1 MNAQS
6 WIRILQQ
13 HYPIDVSENR
23 VHHAQKSSG
32 RGLKEKGPHPKRS
45 AWNVHKFGGSTFE
58 NADSY
63 AFVASLINNFDG
75 KNLVVVSAL
84 SGITNILYAVCRRA
98 KLPDW
103 QQSDEWINLITK
115 MSSTIKKR
123 LGESS
128 SGLKET
134 QRFLADLLY
143 LHGVLLRMSSCSVQ
157 NQEAIEQMVVGY
169 GEIWSAR
176 LLTQTMRDDF
186 HRAAAFLDARDV
198 LVVDQH
204 QDLKIDVQWD
214 TSKEKLK
221 NWFFQCRW
229 CDVLIVTGFIAR
241 NLEGLPTTL
250 KRNGSDFSATIF
262 SVLTKANSVTIWKDV
277 NGMFTADP
285 KKNPDAKF
293 IPVQTF
299 EEAEEA
305 SRRGAFVIQA
315 DCIEPA
321 KAHNIP
327 IFLRNCF
334 NLACPGTRIGSPLP
348 IETKPNTHTE
358 MAANNHPIDHLLDSI
373 NIKTIHIEPEIKLS
387 SSPTCKE
394 LGQDRYT
401 LSCSDSQVTRH
412 RASSQHAEIIV

>member
-1 MNAQS
+1 
-6 WIRILQQ
+6 
-13 HYPIDVSENR
+13 
-23 VHHAQKSSG
+23 
-32 RGLKEKGPHPKRS
+32 
-45 AWNVHKFGGSTFE
+45 
-58 NADSY
+58 
-63 AFVASLINNFDG
+63 
-75 KNLVVVSAL
+75 
-84 SGITNILYAVCRRA
+84 
-98 KLPDW
+98 
-103 QQSDEWINLITK
+103 
-115 MSSTIKKR
+115 
-123 LGESS
+123 
-128 SGLKET
+128 
-134 QRFLADLLY
+134 
-143 LHGVLLRMSSCSVQ
+143 MSSCSVQ

-334 NLACPGTRIGSPLP
+334 NLACPCTRIGSPVP

-358 MAANNHPIDHLLDSI
+358 MAANHPIDHLLDSI